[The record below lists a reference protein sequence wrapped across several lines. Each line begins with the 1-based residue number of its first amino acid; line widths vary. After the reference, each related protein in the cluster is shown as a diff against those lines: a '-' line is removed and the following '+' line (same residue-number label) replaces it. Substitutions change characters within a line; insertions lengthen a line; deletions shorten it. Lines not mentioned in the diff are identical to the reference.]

1 MSVIHINTE
10 LPKPDP
16 HSVLY
21 RDLALANILA
31 AMQAGVTEFDA
42 AIGGLGGCPYAPNA
56 AGNIST
62 EDLVNMLTEMG
73 IETGVNLDALLSV
86 SRMVQKVVP
95 HPLNSALTK
104 SGRPW
109 ILQEAPAHQ
118 TKIG

>member
-1 MSVIHINTE
+1 M
-10 LPKPDP
+10 LPMRPE
-16 HSVLY
+16 
-21 RDLALANILA
+21 
-31 AMQAGVTEFDA
+31 TF
-42 AIGGLGGCPYAPNA
+42 
-56 AGNIST
+56 ST

-109 ILQEAPAHQ
+109 ILQEAPDRQ